1 MYINYDYYRIFF
13 YVAKYRSFTQ
23 AANAL
28 INNQPNVTRTIKK
41 LESELGCTL
50 FIRSNRGVRLT
61 PEGERLYEHIRI
73 AVEQIQAGEE
83 ELAMEKGLE
92 SGTVSVGASEVA
104 LRSFLLPV
112 LKEYRLHYP
121 KVKLR
126 IANYSTLQAVSA
138 LKSGAADIA
147 LVTTPTGEQRALK
160 IRNIKEIQETAV
172 CGAAFS
178 QLCGRTVSLK
188 ELAQFPIISL
198 GKHAKTYE
206 LYTNWFLQHGLE
218 FKPDIE
224 AATADQILPMVKNN
238 LGIGFVPQDFL
249 SEEGGPAVMRLE
261 LKEQI
266 PRRAICL
273 IKREDQT
280 LSIAAKELERMI
292 LSRRTA
298 P

>member
-13 YVAKYRSFTQ
+13 YVAKYRSFTR

-61 PEGERLYEHIRI
+61 PEGERLYEHVRI

-112 LKEYRLHYP
+112 LKEYRRHYP

-126 IANYSTLQAVSA
+126 IANYSTLQAISA

-147 LVTTPTGEQRALK
+147 LVTTPTGEQQTLK
-160 IRNIKEIQETAV
+160 IRNVKEIQETAV
-172 CGAAFS
+172 CGTAFS
-178 QLCGRTVSLK
+178 QLWGRTVSLK
-188 ELAQFPIISL
+188 EIAEFPIISL
-198 GKHAKTYE
+198 GKHTKTYE
-206 LYTNWFLQHGLE
+206 IYTNWFLQHGVE

-238 LGIGFVPQDFL
+238 LGIGFIPQDFL
-249 SEEGGPAVMRLE
+249 SEESGPGVVRLE
-261 LKEQI
+261 LEERLPK
-266 PRRAICL
+266 RAVCL
-273 IKREDQT
+273 IKRENQT

-292 LSRRTA
+292 LCRRA
-298 P
+298 VP